1 MIENLFLQL
10 FIFANFSC
18 QAPTFGQIKTKP
30 IGSFNKQVCR
40 IKHLNPKK
48 VDGFILL
55 HDYAASA
62 KKTG

>member
-1 MIENLFLQL
+1 MKTMIENLFLQL

-40 IKHLNPKK
+40 IKHLNPKCDLK
-48 VDGFILL
+48 III
-55 HDYAASA
+55 
-62 KKTG
+62 